1 MGGEE
6 FESGCMGKLRQRPLQ
21 QAVGQGTW
29 WGSTT
34 LHHHQV
40 LSAANVPDRTPDPFQ
55 QARAPLWADYRP
67 RGLNSSPAVYY
78 YLHVYLLLLI
88 GGHFIVLSHMV

>member
-1 MGGEE
+1 MASWESGSSQQEESKRSQLGGE
-6 FESGCMGKLRQRPLQ
+6 FESGCMGKLRQRPLA

-40 LSAANVPDRTPDPFQ
+40 LSAANVPDRTPHPFQ
-55 QARAPLWADYRP
+55 QAEPP
-67 RGLNSSPAVYY
+67 CGQTTVP
-78 YLHVYLLLLI
+78 
-88 GGHFIVLSHMV
+88 GG